1 MGSSSME
8 VFMFRKAIVVAGATA
23 LVLASITAVPA
34 VAATK
39 VSNGV
44 ACKKSGATTKV
55 SGSSYRCAKN
65 PLVKNA
71 KLTWLSMDCLNT
83 ATTYRKAVANL
94 PKIKAA
100 TDETVAKLDA
110 DMAKQAIETEKA
122 NKLIPEYQEKIA
134 TINTALVALRADTAN
149 LTKNKATIDKYASAV
164 RSYEAAIKAYST
176 VGKQSTR
183 SEMAKAQAIGQYEN
197 SKVDIETTLGMAKLI
212 CRKGF

>member
-1 MGSSSME
+1 
-8 VFMFRKAIVVAGATA
+8 MFRKAIVVAGATA

-34 VAATK
+34 GAATK

-55 SGSSYRCAKN
+55 SGSKYRCAKN

-122 NKLIPEYQEKIA
+122 NKLIPEYQAKIA

>member
-1 MGSSSME
+1 
-8 VFMFRKAIVVAGATA
+8 MFRKAIVVAGATA
-23 LVLASITAVPA
+23 LVLASMTALPA
-34 VAATK
+34 SAATK

-44 ACKKSGATTKV
+44 ACKKAGQTTKV

-65 PLVKNA
+65 PLVKNS
-71 KLTWLSMDCLNT
+71 KLTWLSLDCINT
-83 ATTYRKAVANL
+83 ANTYNKAVANL

-110 DMAKQAIETEKA
+110 DMAKQALETEKA
-122 NKLIPEYQEKIA
+122 NKLIPEYQAKIA

-149 LTKNKATIDKYASAV
+149 LVKNKATIDKYVSAV

-176 VGKQSTR
+176 VSKQSDR
-183 SEMAKAQAIGQYEN
+183 SERAKTQALDQYEN

-212 CRKGF
+212 CSKGF

>member
-1 MGSSSME
+1 
-8 VFMFRKAIVVAGATA
+8 MFRKAIVVAGATA

-34 VAATK
+34 GAATK

-122 NKLIPEYQEKIA
+122 NKLIPEYQAKIA

-176 VGKQSTR
+176 VGKQSDR
-183 SEMAKAQAIGQYEN
+183 SEKAKVQAISQYEN

>member
-1 MGSSSME
+1 
-8 VFMFRKAIVVAGATA
+8 MFRKAIVVAGATA

-34 VAATK
+34 SAATK

-44 ACKKSGATTKV
+44 ACKKAGQTTKV

-65 PLVKNA
+65 PLVKNS
-71 KLTWLSMDCLNT
+71 KLTWLSLDCLNT
-83 ATTYRKAVANL
+83 ANTYNKAVANL

-100 TDETVAKLDA
+100 TDETVARLDA

-122 NKLIPEYQEKIA
+122 NKLIPEYQAKIA

-149 LTKNKATIDKYASAV
+149 LTKNKATIDKYAAAV

-176 VGKQSTR
+176 VGNQSDR
-183 SEMAKAQAIGQYEN
+183 SERAKEQAISQFES
-197 SKVDIETTLGMAKLI
+197 SKTDIETTLGMAKLI
-212 CRKGF
+212 CSKGF

>member
-1 MGSSSME
+1 
-8 VFMFRKAIVVAGATA
+8 MFRKAIVVAGATA

-34 VAATK
+34 GAATK

-122 NKLIPEYQEKIA
+122 NKLIPEYQAKIA

-176 VGKQSTR
+176 VGKQSDR
-183 SEMAKAQAIGQYEN
+183 SEKAKSQAISQYEN